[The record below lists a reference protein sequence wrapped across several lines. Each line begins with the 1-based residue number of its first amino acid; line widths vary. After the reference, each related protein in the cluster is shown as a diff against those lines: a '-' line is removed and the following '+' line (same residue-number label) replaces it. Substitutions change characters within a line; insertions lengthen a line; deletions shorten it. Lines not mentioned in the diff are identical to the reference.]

1 MDNAPLFS
9 EVAMGPD
16 GGQSKWL
23 TTSDGVRIR
32 VVAYSGGAN
41 GTVLMFPGRTE
52 YCEKYGQAAR
62 DFQDRGLSTL
72 VIDWRGQGL
81 ADRLSNDHHLGH
93 VNRFSDYQ
101 IDVAAMLDAARAL
114 NLPRPWHLVG
124 HSMGGAIGLRSLYD
138 GLDVDSAVFS
148 APMWGIQISPWMRPF
163 AWAISGVG
171 RHIGFQETY
180 TPGTEPV
187 TYVKS
192 APFDEN
198 MLTTDREM
206 FDYMQAQI
214 NAHPE
219 LALGGPS
226 LQWLNEALQETLH
239 LSRKHSPPV
248 PAMCFMGTA
257 ERIVQKAAIFDR
269 MDRWADSPL
278 VQFDGAEHEV
288 MMEIPDV
295 RQQFFDQACAF
306 FQNASVAAA

>member
-1 MDNAPLFS
+1 
-9 EVAMGPD
+9 MGPE
-16 GGQSKWL
+16 GGQSHWL
-23 TTSDGVRIR
+23 TTSDGVRVR
-32 VVAYSGGAN
+32 VVGYAGGAK
-41 GTVLMFPGRTE
+41 GTVLVFPGRTE

-72 VIDWRGQGL
+72 IIDWRGQGV

-101 IDVAAMLDAARAL
+101 IDVAAMVDAARTL
-114 NLPRPWHLVG
+114 DLPRPWHLVG
-124 HSMGGAIGLRSLYD
+124 HSMGGCIGLRALYE
-138 GLDVDSAVFS
+138 GLDVESAVFS

-171 RHIGFQETY
+171 RHIGFKETY

-198 MLTTDREM
+198 MLTTDAEM
-206 FDYMQAQI
+206 FKYMQSQI

-226 LQWLNEALQETLH
+226 LQWLNEALQEVRN
-239 LSRKHSPPV
+239 LSRMASPPV
-248 PAMCFMGTA
+248 RVMCFMGTA
-257 ERIVQKAAIFDR
+257 EKIVQKGAIIDR
-269 MDRWADSPL
+269 MNRWPDSPL

-288 MMEIPDV
+288 MMEIPQY
-295 RQQFFDQACAF
+295 RQQFFDQSCAF
-306 FQNASVAAA
+306 FRKNSAA